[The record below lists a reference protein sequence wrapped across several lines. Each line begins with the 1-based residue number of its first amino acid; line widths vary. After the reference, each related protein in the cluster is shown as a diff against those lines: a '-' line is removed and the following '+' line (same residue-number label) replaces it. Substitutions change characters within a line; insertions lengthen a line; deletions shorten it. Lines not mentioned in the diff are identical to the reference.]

1 MSRATKSENPET
13 QSFDPKMKAQLD
25 LTAGSAES
33 ISDTL
38 TSLPVNLG
46 FGFRASFDSDA
57 DSGRSRSVLGLNF
70 SFAPF
75 KVGQCTFA
83 EEKISFKASGHR
95 FVQTDS
101 HFWAK

>member
-1 MSRATKSENPET
+1 MGRDGEEHGGLSAAATGRKE
-13 QSFDPKMKAQLD
+13 
-25 LTAGSAES
+25 
-33 ISDTL
+33 I
-38 TSLPVNLG
+38 
-46 FGFRASFDSDA
+46 DSDA

-75 KVGQCTFA
+75 KVGQCTFE

-101 HFWAK
+101 HFWAM